1 MIIKSDHIP
10 RATLERM
17 AVYLEVLNSL
27 SRDGVTLISSEE
39 LGTFCNTNGAQV
51 RKDLAYFG
59 EFGVRGLGYYVE
71 ELSTAIASSLGINR
85 EWRAVLIGMSNMARS
100 LLMHREMRMH
110 TYRIVGVFDIDPAKV
125 GEEIAGLKVQNIADL
140 KNLASSL
147 RPEIGIITSR
157 PDHVQYIVN
166 QLINAGVR
174 GILNFTP
181 TRVPVPEGVFM
192 EYVDYLHHLYALSF
206 NLSTAEQQG
215 SSGSV

>member
-110 TYRIVGVFDIDPAKV
+110 TYRIVGLFDIDPAKEGQEV
-125 GEEIAGLKVQNIADL
+125 LGMKIQNIKDL
-140 KNLASSL
+140 KNIGAHLK
-147 RPEIGIITSR
+147 PEIGIITSR

-166 QLINAGVR
+166 RLLDAGVR

-181 TRVPVPEGVFM
+181 TRVPVPDGVYI

-206 NLSTAEQQG
+206 NLS
-215 SSGSV
+215 SHPKHLLP

>member
-1 MIIKSDHIP
+1 MNFKSKHIP
-10 RATLERM
+10 RAALERM

-59 EFGVRGLGYYVE
+59 EFGIRGLGYYVE
-71 ELSTAIASSLGINR
+71 ELSHAIASSLGINR
-85 EWRAVLIGMSNMARS
+85 EWRAVLVGMGHMARS
-100 LLMHREMRMH
+100 LLLQRETRMY
-110 TYRIVGVFDIDPAKV
+110 TYRIVGIFDIDPARVGQEVSGMKV
-125 GEEIAGLKVQNIADL
+125 FNIQDIKEVAAELK
-140 KNLASSL
+140 
-147 RPEIGIITSR
+147 PEIGIITSR

-166 QLINAGVR
+166 RLLDVGVR

-181 TRVPVPEGVFM
+181 TRVPVPEGVFV

-206 NLSTAEQQG
+206 NLSSQQG
-215 SSGSV
+215 

>member
-1 MIIKSDHIP
+1 MPIKSNHIP

-59 EFGVRGLGYYVE
+59 EFGVRGLGYYVD
-71 ELSTAIASSLGINR
+71 ELSTEIASSLGITR
-85 EWRAVLIGMSNMARS
+85 DWRAVVVGVSNMARS
-100 LLMHREMRMH
+100 LLLQREMRMSS
-110 TYRIVGVFDIDPAKV
+110 YRVVGVFDIDMTKV
-125 GEEIAGLKVQNIADL
+125 GENLAGFTVQQLENIADL
-140 KNLASSL
+140 APSL

-166 QLINAGVR
+166 RLLDVGVR
-174 GILNFTP
+174 GFLNFTP
-181 TRVPVPEGVFM
+181 TRVPMPEGVFM

-206 NLSTAEQQG
+206 NLSTAVHLPG
-215 SSGSV
+215 RHNG

>member
-1 MIIKSDHIP
+1 MSLKSDHIP

-27 SRDGVTLISSEE
+27 ARDGVTIISSEE

-59 EFGVRGLGYYVE
+59 EFGIRGLGYYVD
-71 ELSTAIASSLGINR
+71 ELSTAISSSLGINR
-85 EWRAVLIGMSNMARS
+85 EWRAVIIGMGNMARS
-100 LLMHREMRMH
+100 LLMQREMRMH
-110 TYRIVGVFDIDPAKV
+110 TYRVVGVFDVDATRI
-125 GEEIAGLKVQNIADL
+125 GEEVAGFTVQSLDRL
-140 KNLASSL
+140 KNLSDQL
-147 RPEIGIITSR
+147 KPEIGIITSR

-166 QLINAGVR
+166 RLLDAGVR

-181 TRVPVPEGVFM
+181 TRVPVPEGVFV

-206 NLSTAEQQG
+206 NLS
-215 SSGSV
+215 SGRP